1 MNANIALERFDLLPE
16 SIQLQVVDYI
26 DFLLDKYL
34 SEIEKGIDSNIE
46 IDEET
51 KKLLDQRVAL
61 HNSDPSKAQQWE
73 KALETIAE
81 KYNYEL

>member
-1 MNANIALERFDLLPE
+1 MDSNIALKRFELLPE

-34 SEIEKGIDSNIE
+34 SEIEKGVDSNLE
-46 IDEET
+46 IDEKT
-51 KKLLDQRVAL
+51 KKLLDQRVTL

-73 KALETIAE
+73 KTLEAIT
-81 KYNYEL
+81 YNEQ